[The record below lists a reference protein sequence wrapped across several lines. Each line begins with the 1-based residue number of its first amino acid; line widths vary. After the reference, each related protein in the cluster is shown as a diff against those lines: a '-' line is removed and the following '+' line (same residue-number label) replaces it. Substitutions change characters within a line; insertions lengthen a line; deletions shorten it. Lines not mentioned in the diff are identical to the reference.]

1 MHTSSFSPSFCLTVL
16 VDQQAGL
23 TAMSRP
29 NAALWNG
36 RREREQCI
44 STIAGIAPLF
54 GFTALAL
61 GLVGYVTTIFKLSAL
76 FTILWA
82 KLFLGEGQIRERLLG
97 ATVMMGGGRHGGC
110 LRTPPLMKNRKD
122 GTRQIFS
129 PRVSFHLMKE
139 YSSLWYFRHS
149 KAFPRFQTKRY
160 ASGNDLFLFSVFCR
174 IPGKTGNTGA
184 EKLRGRTH
192 PMTHDVYLLYR
203 LFKDSST
210 KSYGEEKP
218 NRYSTNNTQLS
229 ATFETIGTII
239 SYR

>member
-1 MHTSSFSPSFCLTVL
+1 MRLLTPAALRSVVCHDEKVAL
-16 VDQQAGL
+16 AGL
-23 TAMSRP
+23 SGLRAHPRLLLLAS
-29 NAALWNG
+29 L
-36 RREREQCI
+36 
-44 STIAGIAPLF
+44 IAGIAPLF
-54 GFTALAL
+54 GFTAITLC
-61 GLVGYVTTIFKLSAL
+61 LVGYVTPIFKRSAL
-76 FTILWA
+76 FPILWA

-97 ATVMMGGGRHGGC
+97 ATVMMVGGRHGGC
-110 LRTPPLMKNRKD
+110 LRTPTLMKNRKD
-122 GTRQIFS
+122 RTRQIFS
-129 PRVSFHLMKE
+129 PCVSFHLMKE

-174 IPGKTGNTGA
+174 IPEKTGNTGA

-218 NRYSTNNTQLS
+218 NRYSTNNTWAQFRS
-229 ATFETIGTII
+229 IRG
-239 SYR
+239 RHRCK